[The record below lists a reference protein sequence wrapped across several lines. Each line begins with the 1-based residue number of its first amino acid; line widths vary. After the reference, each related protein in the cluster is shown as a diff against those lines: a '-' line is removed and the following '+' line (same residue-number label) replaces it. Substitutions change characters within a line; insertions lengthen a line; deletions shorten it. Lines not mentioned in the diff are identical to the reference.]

1 MKKKVL
7 FVYDNLLHY
16 RKSLFNLLGEH
27 YDFTVLH
34 SGTSKKNTN
43 DKFAEVI
50 LPSKKVGPFFFQKG
64 VIDAIIKSHYDV
76 IIFNFDLRWIYSVLF
91 LFFAKKNNTK
101 FVLWGAWLTDSK
113 IANKIRLFFL
123 KKSQSSLFY
132 THRSRLDFVLL
143 GLDKKKTFVANN
155 TFHVKNRLELFKAK
169 NKFRL
174 LNVGSLNFRKRN
186 DLLIIAFANIIDKIP
201 EKIQLTF
208 IGDGFEKKK
217 LVNLVNKYKLE
228 QRVQF
233 IDKIEDSKI
242 LSYYY
247 SEALCSLSFG
257 QAGLTIL
264 QSFGFG
270 IPYLTKNNAISG
282 GELYNIVDGYNGYLS
297 NDCIESFQNKII
309 LLCNNESLSKELGQN
324 AYNYYSEYCT
334 IENMYQGFVDAIEN
348 TNLSKI
354 DERL

>member
-1 MKKKVL
+1 MISNIFK
-7 FVYDNLLHY
+7 LHY
-16 RKSLFNLLGEH
+16 
-27 YDFTVLH
+27 D
-34 SGTSKKNTN
+34 
-43 DKFAEVI
+43 I
-50 LPSKKVGPFFFQKG
+50 
-64 VIDAIIKSHYDV
+64 

-91 LFFAKKNNTK
+91 LLFIKINNTK
-101 FVLWGAWLTDSK
+101 FILWGAWLTDSL
-113 IANKIRLFFL
+113 IANKLRLFFL

-132 THRSRLDFVLL
+132 THKSRLDFVYL

-155 TFHVKNRLELFKAK
+155 TFHVKNRLKSFQAK

-201 EKIQLTF
+201 KKILLTF
-208 IGDGFEKKK
+208 IGSGDEKQK

-228 QRVQF
+228 KRVQF
-233 IDKIEDSKI
+233 IDEIEDLKE

-247 SEALCSLSFG
+247 LESLCSLSFG
-257 QAGLTIL
+257 QAGLSIL

-270 IPYLTKNNAISG
+270 VPYLTKINAISG
-282 GELYNIVDGYNGYLS
+282 GELYNIVDGYNGFLS
-297 NDCIESFQNKII
+297 KDCIESFQNKII
-309 LLCNNESLSKELGQN
+309 LLCNNVCLSKELGQN
-324 AYNYYSEYCT
+324 AFNYYSEYCT
-334 IENMYQGFVDAIEN
+334 IENMCQGFVDAIEN